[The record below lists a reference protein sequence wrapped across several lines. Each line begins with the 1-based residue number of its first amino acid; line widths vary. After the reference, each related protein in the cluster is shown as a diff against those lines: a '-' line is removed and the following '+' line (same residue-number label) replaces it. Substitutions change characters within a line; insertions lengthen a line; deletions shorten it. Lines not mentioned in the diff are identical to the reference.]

1 MEIKFKRR
9 VKYHSNWWKLCG
21 VAATVLILFSIG
33 WMYWTKNDISCPV
46 VVEAEQEKAS
56 VTLRLGQ
63 GKRIVLDSTLVAQT
77 ISQDCVVMRV
87 GV

>member
-1 MEIKFKRR
+1 
-9 VKYHSNWWKLCG
+9 
-21 VAATVLILFSIG
+21 
-33 WMYWTKNDISCPV
+33 MYWTKNDISCPV

-87 GV
+87 GVGVLEYDRDSVATGKSTQSSPLNSQ